1 MNLTIKNEVLDE
13 LIQNS
18 LYTLE
23 VIKGDKIEF
32 MCVIDSECDIKC

>member
-32 MCVIDSECDIKC
+32 MCVIVLQPVT